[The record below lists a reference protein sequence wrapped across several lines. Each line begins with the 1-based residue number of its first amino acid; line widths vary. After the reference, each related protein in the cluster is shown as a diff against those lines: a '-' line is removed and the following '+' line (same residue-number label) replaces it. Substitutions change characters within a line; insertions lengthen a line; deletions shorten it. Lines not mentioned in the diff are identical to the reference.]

1 MQLADV
7 KRLAGRG
14 EGLTIEFKKKAAHPE
29 KIVRELIAMA
39 NTAGGVLLVGVDD
52 DGTVSGQKFIEDEV
66 YVLEKAIE
74 ELIFPPLNYTRET
87 LAINEKKG
95 VAIFEI
101 PLSDARPHFLKVD
114 GMRKSYIRVKDR
126 SVQAS
131 KEVWE
136 ILKKG
141 KREKDV
147 IFTYGEKEEL
157 LLKAL
162 DEKEQITVKEYA
174 KLARIPKFLASR
186 TLVRLV
192 LANVLAIHPQEAEDF
207 FTLKGGV

>member
-74 ELIFPPLNYTRET
+74 ELIFPPLTYHRET

-114 GMRKSYIRVKDR
+114 GTRKSYIRVKDR

-136 ILKKG
+136 ILRKG

-186 TLVRLV
+186 TLIRLV

>member
-1 MQLADV
+1 MKV
-7 KRLAGRG
+7 
-14 EGLTIEFKKKAAHPE
+14 EGLRKA
-29 KIVRELIAMA
+29 
-39 NTAGGVLLVGVDD
+39 
-52 DGTVSGQKFIEDEV
+52 
-66 YVLEKAIE
+66 
-74 ELIFPPLNYTRET
+74 
-87 LAINEKKG
+87 
-95 VAIFEI
+95 
-101 PLSDARPHFLKVD
+101 
-114 GMRKSYIRVKDR
+114 YIRVKDR

-162 DEKEQITVKEYA
+162 DEQKQITVKEYA
-174 KLARIPKFLASR
+174 KIARIPKFLASR

-192 LANVLAIHPQEAEDF
+192 LANVLSIHPQESEDY
-207 FTLKGGV
+207 FTLKGEV